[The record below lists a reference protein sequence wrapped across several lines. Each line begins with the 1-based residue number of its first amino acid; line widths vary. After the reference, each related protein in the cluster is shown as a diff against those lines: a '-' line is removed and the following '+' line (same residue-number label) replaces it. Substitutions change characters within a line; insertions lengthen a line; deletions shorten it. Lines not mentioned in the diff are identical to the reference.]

1 MGDRGR
7 VPDQLGIPSSGKDPP
22 AEGKTIPTSG
32 EAALADFLHPEV
44 PGWGCSLR
52 AGLQREWDPWDE
64 GGASQGFRCSLAGR
78 FYGRKSGF
86 SLLLTPIYSLT
97 FTLLT
102 PPQKFAVCS
111 QIPTALAELHVH
123 PPGVFIL
130 GEKAFPPAS

>member
-22 AEGKTIPTSG
+22 AEGKAIPTSG

-44 PGWGCSLR
+44 PGWGCFLR

-78 FYGRKSGF
+78 FLWKKIRVSSAADTDLFTHIYSPHTTTKIRCLLPNPHSPGRAARASPGRKSL
-86 SLLLTPIYSLT
+86 STCLM
-97 FTLLT
+97 
-102 PPQKFAVCS
+102 K
-111 QIPTALAELHVH
+111 
-123 PPGVFIL
+123 
-130 GEKAFPPAS
+130 